1 MPHPQM
7 FDDDDPVLARLRAVT
22 LSLPDAAEKVSHG
35 IPAFYTTKVFAY
47 YGGSVKV
54 GDGYERRSP
63 SVLVLADPVEA
74 PALLDSPGAYFP
86 MYLGVSGW
94 VGIDLVDTT
103 DWSEIGELVETS
115 YRLTAGVRR
124 VRRLDQVR

>member
-35 IPAFYTTKVFAY
+35 IPAFYTAKVFAY

-54 GDGYERRSP
+54 GDGYERHSA

-74 PALLDSPGAYFP
+74 PALLGSTGAYVP

-94 VGIDLVDTT
+94 VGLDLGDAT
-103 DWSEIGELVETS
+103 DWAEIAELVETS

-124 VRRLDQVR
+124 VQRLDARR

>member
-1 MPHPQM
+1 M
-7 FDDDDPVLARLRAVT
+7 FDDDDPVLARLRDVA
-22 LSLPDAAEKVSHG
+22 LALPDAAEKVSHG

-47 YGGSVKV
+47 YGGSMKV
-54 GDGYERRSP
+54 GDGHDRHSA

-74 PALLDSPGAYFP
+74 PALLDSPGAYSP

-94 VGIDLVDTT
+94 VGIDLDDTT

-124 VRRLDQVR
+124 VRRLDEAR

>member
-1 MPHPQM
+1 VAHPRL
-7 FDDDDPVLARLRAVT
+7 FDDDDPVLARLRA
-22 LSLPDAAEKVSHG
+22 LALPLPDAAEKVSHG

-54 GDGYERRSP
+54 GDGYERHSA

-74 PALLDSPGAYFP
+74 PALLEAPGGYLP

-94 VGIDLVDTT
+94 VGLDLAADA
-103 DWSEIGELVETS
+103 DWSEVAELVETS

-124 VRRLDQVR
+124 VRRLDAQR